1 MTPAAL
7 AAALSPTRWIAFY
20 DRSDPKVPP
29 AENLLPFVKLVEAA
43 GIEMRLLSQDE
54 DTHAPKTVVLGHLP
68 EIAAFLK
75 GK

>member
-1 MTPAAL
+1 M
-7 AAALSPTRWIAFY
+7 AFY
-20 DRSDPKVPP
+20 DRRDPKVPP
-29 AENLLPFVKLVEAA
+29 AENLLPFVTLVEAA
-43 GIEMRLLSQDE
+43 GVEMRLLSQKE